1 MENKEPTRLD
11 NESLPSD
18 EDDLQ
23 GVSSSPTCQSQS
35 HDGSLGHPQLNKSKE
50 IMGDLEL
57 GMEFSSKESAYDYY
71 CNYARDK
78 DFDVREHHWKKKNN
92 AGVVT
97 RVTYTCSRQGFRR
110 NDEPVEGTTYTQ
122 PVSRVGCEAHMT
134 CLLKKNGK
142 FKIVSFDANQNHTLV
157 RTPMKHMLKIN
168 RKMS

>member
-1 MENKEPTRLD
+1 MKSIFHVNVMWQVMENKEPTRLD
-11 NESLPSD
+11 SESLPSD

-78 DFDVREHHWKKKNN
+78 GFDVRKHHWKKKQCRYCNKRN
-92 AGVVT
+92 LHLFKT
-97 RVTYTCSRQGFRR
+97 RFS
-110 NDEPVEGTTYTQ
+110 
-122 PVSRVGCEAHMT
+122 
-134 CLLKKNGK
+134 KK
-142 FKIVSFDANQNHTLV
+142 
-157 RTPMKHMLKIN
+157 
-168 RKMS
+168 